1 MKTGIDHIWEHFN
14 AMSYRTTQHLNKRD
28 KICLDIALQQIN
40 YLEGLA
46 FAALMAHKEN
56 EDDSIIAARMSQEA
70 ADLRSVYYEKLR
82 AK

>member
-14 AMSYRTTQHLNKRD
+14 TMSYRTIQHLNKPN
-28 KICLDIALQQIN
+28 KLSLDIALQQIN